1 MTLDFLVILS
11 RIWTLERGMPRFLGC
26 QGSASPG
33 LEEAREERQEGLGG
47 GFNPKR
53 KRLSFGH
60 NLSQTTSRMVMNQR
74 ALKFFSGHEC
84 RS

>member
-47 GFNPKR
+47 G
-53 KRLSFGH
+53 
-60 NLSQTTSRMVMNQR
+60 LSQKGN
-74 ALKFFSGHEC
+74 A
-84 RS
+84 